1 MKSTQLFKLLFY
13 QGETGSDFFRVRPA
27 VTPEVKAADS
37 STSLANIIDGVP
49 ATDLKIGFIGCGIMG
64 KFYMIQKF

>member
-1 MKSTQLFKLLFY
+1 MGIGQIIFLGESGSEFY
-13 QGETGSDFFRVRPA
+13 RVRPA

-37 STSLANIIDGVP
+37 STSLTSIIDGVP

-64 KFYMIQKF
+64 TLVFF